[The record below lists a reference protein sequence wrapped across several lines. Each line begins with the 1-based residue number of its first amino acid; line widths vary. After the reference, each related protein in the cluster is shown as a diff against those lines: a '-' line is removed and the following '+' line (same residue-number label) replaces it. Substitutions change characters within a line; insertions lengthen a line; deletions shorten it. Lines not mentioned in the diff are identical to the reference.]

1 MKPFTERLIALSIGT
16 SLSVGLIKIYSLL
29 LPTSDYIPYLRPI
42 VCSEPKVQLSCLRRR
57 SKSGY
62 YSKGSIFPAEIQSY
76 KRVNDAN
83 QFTDTHYAEFISSSK
98 SKVLSVGDSYVEAL
112 QVNNEDTFHG
122 RINSLAGGR
131 IGEKYISVAFGASGM
146 SFPNYL
152 KYIEYVQNDVPPQ
165 DLIVVIPVIKNDF
178 SDAFSKKGSDQYG
191 SFYFTQNGNFSFIPL
206 PAKNSIMSTALQL
219 SGLMRFFFLN
229 LEIHNLAKI
238 FKSNLGTE
246 IRPKMDI
253 TQAKLATN
261 IFLRHL
267 NVLRPTA
274 KDRAKTLLI
283 LDSDRPYIYGDL
295 KTRDTNFE
303 VAKAYFA
310 ELFLQ
315 NGYRVIDTEQDFKAF
330 YAQTG
335 RRLEFTIDP
344 HWNKYGH
351 EVVYSLIKAHL
362 PTLTR
367 K

>member
-1 MKPFTERLIALSIGT
+1 MKPFTERLIAFSIGT
-16 SLSVGLIKIYSLL
+16 SISVGLIKIYSLL

-42 VCSEPKVQLSCLRRR
+42 VCSEPKLQLSCLRRR

-62 YSKGSIFPAEIQSY
+62 YSKGSIFPAEIQSF
-76 KRVNDAN
+76 KRVNDVN
-83 QFTDTHYAEFISSSK
+83 QFTDTNYAAFISSSK
-98 SKVLSVGDSYVEAL
+98 LKVLSVGDSYVEAL

-122 RINSLAGGR
+122 RINSLSDDG
-131 IGEKYISVAFGASGM
+131 IGEMYISTAFGASGM

-152 KYIEYVQNDVPPQ
+152 KYIEYVQNDVPSQ

-178 SDAFSKKGSDQYG
+178 SDAFTKSGSDQYG
-191 SFYFTQNGNFSFIPL
+191 SFYFTLNGNFSFMPL
-206 PAKNSIMSTALQL
+206 SPKNSMMSRALQL

-238 FKSNLGTE
+238 VKSNLGTE
-246 IRPKMDI
+246 IRPKMNI

-267 NVLRPTA
+267 NVLRPTVR
-274 KDRAKTLLI
+274 DRAKTLLI

-295 KTRDTNFE
+295 KTRDTDFE
-303 VAKAYFA
+303 VAKAYLSD
-310 ELFLQ
+310 LFLR
-315 NGYRVIDTEQDFKAF
+315 NGYTVIDTEQDFKAF

-335 RRLEFTIDP
+335 RRLEFTVDP

-351 EVVYSLIKAHL
+351 KVVYSLIKAY
-362 PTLTR
+362 LTALSS